1 MIFGIQ
7 KFPDQVEVD
16 FWDVNGFY
24 LNFLNYFNTEQ
35 DENKREEQ
43 IKEYRLS
50 PFNKKTYLGI
60 IKKISALH
68 HLIGLG
74 PNQPVSLTKEL
85 QKSMYRI
92 EGDDEGDDEEDKEY
106 VLKEDYD
113 RFCLLMKSVLYDEG
127 GRPAHFTDIL
137 QIITD
142 LYSKVWW
149 FGIMSEEEAKEKIKS
164 INLIDASRHKTYL
177 MVYAP
182 REDPTRIKLKIKKS
196 KKVASALLKK
206 DKTQYEEPNET
217 LSADHLK
224 NLVQKISDIRVS
236 DTFKGYDFIQETMI
250 VNHLNGIIGEEKAP
264 KKGYGYSGS
273 GYSYS
278 TYNEPKTTTG

>member
-1 MIFGIQ
+1 M
-7 KFPDQVEVD
+7 
-16 FWDVNGFY
+16 Y
-24 LNFLNYFNTEQ
+24 NYSTSQE
-35 DENKREEQ
+35 DEDKKVTL

-50 PFNKKTYLGI
+50 IFNKKTYLGV

-68 HLIGLG
+68 HLLGLG
-74 PNQPVSLTKEL
+74 PNQPIALTKEL
-85 QKSMYRI
+85 QKNIFKS
-92 EGDDEGDDEEDKEY
+92 DDVEDITEQDREY

-113 RFCLLMKSVLYDEG
+113 RFSLLMRSVLYEEVDG
-127 GRPAHFTDIL
+127 VVRPAHFVDIMET
-137 QIITD
+137 ITK

-149 FGIMSEEEAKEKIKS
+149 FGIMSEEDAKEKIKA

-182 REDPTRIKLKIKKS
+182 REDPTKIKLKIKKS

-206 DKTQYEEPNET
+206 DKTQYEEPTEAIPAA
-217 LSADHLK
+217 LLK
-224 NLVQKISDIRVS
+224 NLVEKISEIRDS
-236 DTFKGYDFIQETMI
+236 DTYRGYDFIQETMI
-250 VNHLNGIIGEEKAP
+250 VNHLNGIIGEEKSF

-278 TYNEPKTTTG
+278 SYNEPKTTSG